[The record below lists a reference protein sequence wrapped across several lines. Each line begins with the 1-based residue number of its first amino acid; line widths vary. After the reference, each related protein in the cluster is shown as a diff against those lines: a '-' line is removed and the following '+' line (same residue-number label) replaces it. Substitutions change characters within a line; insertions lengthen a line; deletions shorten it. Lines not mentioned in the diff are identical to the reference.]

1 MPGRHAILG
10 PSSAY
15 RWLTCTPSARFEEQ
29 LVDEET
35 AYAAEGTLAHDLA
48 ALILS
53 SRSGVFKGT
62 QAVFN
67 QMLTDLERQVI
78 EFYESVGNDNGKAE
92 FHEMLDYAEAWA
104 LHVCSHVHGV
114 QEAEILIERE
124 YDLSQFIPVGFGTSD
139 ATART
144 RKILYVDDYKYGAG
158 VIVSAVNNEQLQI
171 YGLGAYLDA
180 VEAGYTEIE
189 TVVLSIFQPRAGNGG
204 PTSFEISV
212 SDLLLWAETIVR
224 PRALL
229 AIAGAGDFVPGK
241 HCQFCKAR
249 TSCKAYYDRF
259 AEIKK
264 ISDRRQMAPR
274 ELSIV
279 LAYGPMVKTWVGKVE
294 EEAVR
299 KLQNGQKIPGY
310 KLVNGRNSRKFKNED
325 DVVETLLAENFD
337 TEQIFKSELRAL
349 TDLEKQVGPKRF
361 AELFASQ
368 IINTPGKPQI
378 TDEEDPRPS
387 IGASAADDYDEEEN
401 DLL

>member
-29 LVDEET
+29 LTDEESP
-35 AYAAEGTLAHDLA
+35 YAAEGTLAHDLA

-53 SRSGVFKGT
+53 SRAGIFQGN
-62 QAVFN
+62 QAKFN
-67 QMLTDLERQVI
+67 QMLTDLQNQVVA
-78 EFYESVGNDNGKAE
+78 FYDGLGNDNGLAE

-104 LHVCSHVHGV
+104 AYVCSHVTGV

-144 RKILYVDDYKYGAG
+144 RKVLYVDDYKYGAG
-158 VIVSAVNNEQLQI
+158 VIVSAIENEQLKI

-180 VEAGYTEIE
+180 VEAGFTEIE
-189 TVVLSIFQPRAGNGG
+189 TLVLSIFQPRAGSGA
-204 PTSFEISV
+204 PVAFEISV
-212 SDLLLWAETIVR
+212 ADLLVWAETIVR
-224 PRALL
+224 PAALL

-264 ISDRRQMAPR
+264 ISDRRQMTAR

-294 EEAVR
+294 EEAIK
-299 KLQNGQKIPGY
+299 KLQAGNKIPGY

-325 DVVETLLAENFD
+325 DVVETLLAENFE

-368 IINTPGKPQI
+368 IINTPGKPQVA
-378 TDEEDPRPS
+378 DEEDPRPA
-387 IGASAADDYDEEEN
+387 IGASGADDYDDEEN